1 MARAAASIRAPLLVV
16 GTMKDREVNP
26 EPGFEFARL
35 AGAEVFEL
43 KGDCGHQSPS
53 CEKETLWPLV
63 ARFLDR

>member
-1 MARAAASIRAPLLVV
+1 
-16 GTMKDREVNP
+16 MKDREVNP